1 MFNSQFLYDS
11 YTNKMKMSNNKIVI
25 GVSAIVVLI
34 VVFFIGRYSVSNNG
48 AQPTVVNVTAADMDG
63 IPAAQFAPFWKVWSL
78 LDQKYVS
85 AASTTPQEKIYG
97 AIQGLAASEGDP
109 YTVFFPPQQSAL
121 FQSDIKGDFEGV
133 GMEIDI
139 KNGRL
144 TVISP
149 LKDSPAAKAG
159 IATGDIVT
167 KIDDQDTTNMTVG
180 KAVGFIRGPKGST
193 VSLTV
198 VRSPNPQPFVI
209 KVVRDVISIPTL
221 ETSVKGT
228 GANSIF
234 IIHLY
239 TFTATSPNL
248 FRDALRTFV
257 SSGSHKLILD
267 LRGNPGGY
275 LDAAWD
281 MASWFLPA
289 GDVVVTEDY
298 GGKAPNQVYRSKGYN
313 IFNKNL
319 QMEIL
324 VDGGSA
330 SASEILSAALK
341 DHGVATIIGT
351 KTFGKGSVQELIPI
365 TADTSLKVTVA
376 RWLTP
381 NGHNLSHD
389 GIDPDV
395 VVAQAT
401 SSPAIA
407 GAAAT
412 ATGTTVA
419 TSTDAV
425 MLKAV
430 SLLQTQ
436 P

>member
-1 MFNSQFLYDS
+1 
-11 YTNKMKMSNNKIVI
+11 
-25 GVSAIVVLI
+25 
-34 VVFFIGRYSVSNNG
+34 
-48 AQPTVVNVTAADMDG
+48 
-63 IPAAQFAPFWKVWSL
+63 
-78 LDQKYVS
+78 
-85 AASTTPQEKIYG
+85 
-97 AIQGLAASEGDP
+97 
-109 YTVFFPPQQSAL
+109 
-121 FQSDIKGDFEGV
+121 
-133 GMEIDI
+133 
-139 KNGRL
+139 
-144 TVISP
+144 
-149 LKDSPAAKAG
+149 
-159 IATGDIVT
+159 
-167 KIDDQDTTNMTVG
+167 
-180 KAVGFIRGPKGST
+180 
-193 VSLTV
+193 
-198 VRSPNPQPFVI
+198 
-209 KVVRDVISIPTL
+209 
-221 ETSVKGT
+221 
-228 GANSIF
+228 
-234 IIHLY
+234 
-239 TFTATSPNL
+239 
-248 FRDALRTFV
+248 
-257 SSGSHKLILD
+257 
-267 LRGNPGGY
+267 
-275 LDAAWD
+275 
-281 MASWFLPA
+281 
-289 GDVVVTEDY
+289 
-298 GGKAPNQVYRSKGYN
+298 
-313 IFNKNL
+313 
-319 QMEIL
+319 MEIL

-401 SSPAIA
+401 STPAIA